1 MVNHIIFL
9 LNSFGLFNKI
19 IAYVKI
25 EGFDLSI
32 LTFTLT
38 FVMSCSTI
46 QLICP
51 FVGSWFGH
59 AMSKATQYAIDILRG
74 RCKL

>member
-1 MVNHIIFL
+1 MVNWVNFL
-9 LNSFGLFNKI
+9 LDSFGLFEKI
-19 IAYVKI
+19 IAYVKNK
-25 EGFDLSI
+25 GFNLNI
-32 LTFTLT
+32 LTITLT

-46 QLICP
+46 QLTCP

-59 AMSKATQYAIDILRG
+59 AISKAAQYAIDILRG